1 MKDFFTGKELGD
13 LIPSTSLETKRPP
26 YANPPMIKKL
36 DDLPRKAAIHMLR
49 LANRFR
55 ARGVVDDFIDN
66 VLTLTADKAMQKY
79 PFVLDIVGDM
89 QPEKREEIDR
99 IKKDL
104 DKMLVGIQTDIGDI
118 YQIFGLFAEYLFVYF
133 DKAHYFQDEQEYKN
147 LIGQTVFEVYKT
159 EIDTDKVKKLDDL
172 TKNDAIR
179 LVRVINSF
187 RIKEKVDR
195 FLSEMDFDNIYD
207 LFSLYIGY
215 IFHEYD
221 KANYFLDEPEL
232 DPKETEF
239 QEKEFGVITKF
250 EGEFD

>member
-1 MKDFFTGKELGD
+1 MKNFFTGEEMGD
-13 LIPSTSLETKRPP
+13 IVMSTKLESNNPP

-36 DDLPRKAAIHMLR
+36 DDLPRKAAIHFLR
-49 LANRFR
+49 MANRFR
-55 ARGVVDDFIDN
+55 ARGNIDDFIDN
-66 VLTLTADKAMQKY
+66 VLTLTADKAIQKY
-79 PFVLDIVGDM
+79 PFVLDIVGQM
-89 QPEKREEIDR
+89 HPERKEEIDR
-99 IKKDL
+99 IKEDL
-104 DKMLVGIQTDIGDI
+104 DKMLIGVQTDIGNI
-118 YQIFGLFAEYLFVYF
+118 YQIFGLFAEYLFVMF
-133 DKAHYFQDEQEYKN
+133 DKAHYFQDEPEYRD
-147 LIGQTVFEVYKT
+147 LIGKTVFEVYKT
-159 EIDTDKVKKLDDL
+159 EIDPDKVKKLDDL

-187 RIKEKVDR
+187 RRKDTVDR

-239 QEKEFGVITKF
+239 QEKEFGDITKF